1 VFNIKT
7 FFFCPRVGVFAW
19 VTVNY
24 LLERFNSL
32 TKKATV
38 AILDM
43 GGAST
48 QVVFEPQV
56 VGGHSVAQGVHRYP
70 MNFNGN
76 QYVLYQHSHLGYGL
90 MMARSQINN
99 YLVANPINVDMENT
113 LDQGEFSHPC
123 LPVGHRQPW
132 TTASGE
138 KAVLIGM
145 SDPGGK
151 CREVIEAIFYKH
163 RRCDMWP
170 CSFNG
175 VYQPSLHTAFEDDI
189 YAFSFFFDLTAPF
202 RAGTA
207 VQAQEMTIQE
217 LEDLTERVCKGDE
230 DNFVEF
236 HGSPEAM
243 KELGK
248 STDMC
253 MDLTYIYGLLEYG
266 YGIPKVRKIKLAKK
280 LKGYETG
287 WCVGASIAVLE
298 ERDWYGDT

>member
-1 VFNIKT
+1 M
-7 FFFCPRVGVFAW
+7 FAW

-56 VGGHSVAQGVHRYP
+56 VDGHSVAQGVHRYP

-99 YLVANPINVDMENT
+99 YLVANPINPGSEFP
-113 LDQGEFSHPC
+113 LSHGEFAHPC
-123 LPVGHRQPW
+123 LPVGYRQPW
-132 TTASGE
+132 TTESGE
-138 KAVLIGM
+138 DAVLVGR
-145 SDPGGK
+145 SDRGGE
-151 CREVIEAIFYKH
+151 CRAVIEAILYKH
-163 RRCDMWP
+163 RPCKNWP

-202 RAGTA
+202 RSGTA
-207 VQAQEMTIQE
+207 VQAQEMTIRE
-217 LEDLTERVCKGDE
+217 LEDLTGRVCTGDE
-230 DNFVEF
+230 DDFVEF
-236 HGSPEAM
+236 QGSPEAM

-253 MDLTYIYGLLEYG
+253 MDLTYIYGLLEHG
-266 YGIPKVRKIKLAKK
+266 YSIPKDRKIKLAKK

-298 ERDWYGDT
+298 ERDWYGEARTAPEAGHGL